1 MYNKRLY
8 ADNEPIE
15 PEHMAF
21 ELLFFFKV
29 MGVWKQRNIVELSA
43 D

>member
-21 ELLFFFKV
+21 ELFFFKV